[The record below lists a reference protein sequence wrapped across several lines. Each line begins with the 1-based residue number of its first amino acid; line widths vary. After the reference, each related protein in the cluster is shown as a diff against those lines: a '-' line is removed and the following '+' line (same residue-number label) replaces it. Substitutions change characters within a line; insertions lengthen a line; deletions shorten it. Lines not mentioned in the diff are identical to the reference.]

1 MTRKKMSRN
10 GDDRAAL
17 KKTFDNA
24 HFTLSSARIK
34 PLIVGACRGL
44 LPLKLACWLCRKLCR
59 DEFFDRDASLEIDRL
74 VLENERLRAEG
85 TR

>member
-1 MTRKKMSRN
+1 MTTKKTSRS

-17 KKTFDNA
+17 KTSDNA

-34 PLIVGACRGL
+34 PLIVGAWRGL

-59 DEFFDRDASLEIDRL
+59 DEFFNRDASLEIDRL
-74 VLENERLRAEG
+74 VLENERLRAGG